1 MSSNIGTA
9 RDITKSDTPNDR
21 FNMVMVTTTS
31 GSLNF
36 DQEGGNNI
44 VLASVPIGVWIPV
57 GTATNIRTA
66 STAVGLM
73 VF

>member
-9 RDITKSDTPNDR
+9 RDITQSDTPNDR

-31 GSLNF
+31 GSLDF

-44 VLASVPIGVWIPV
+44 VLASVPVGVWIPV
-57 GTATNIRTA
+57 GTALNIRTS